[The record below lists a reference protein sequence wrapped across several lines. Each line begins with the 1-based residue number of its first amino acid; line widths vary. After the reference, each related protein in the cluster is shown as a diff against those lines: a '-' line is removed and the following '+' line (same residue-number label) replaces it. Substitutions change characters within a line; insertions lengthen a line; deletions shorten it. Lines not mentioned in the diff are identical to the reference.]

1 MKKFCSILLA
11 ALLLISLCAFAQAE
25 EAAALKAP
33 TDFTFDPMTGA
44 YSFNAVDENVSYY
57 FIRFFEVK
65 DGEISG
71 EYISSSKRIRG
82 GRTGEITGT
91 IDLSDV
97 AWGSYAVSLNSF
109 AAAGSAFVS
118 PDPVNIYANY
128 GVGLPL
134 ERPEMLAMMSG
145 NEVQFVIDWW
155 SLDDYMYYE
164 YLPYAKITFY
174 SDEACTQEAY
184 SDTVDLALLKNT
196 LRKNP
201 PGIIEIWGYTMTG
214 GLHLYEPQ
222 GTPVEGGPVG
232 SLSDSIYFT
241 NDLYSYST
249 ESMGIPAGTYY
260 VTLQALSRDEY
271 VLDSQVTPAIAVT
284 LTDDAPAAEY
294 TMAATELWHEPGQ
307 MDMPGV
313 NPGLQKDRVDFALN
327 QPTAGQLAE

>member
-1 MKKFCSILLA
+1 MKKIILA
-11 ALLLISLCAFAQAE
+11 VAVALLMVGLCAFAAAE
-25 EAAALKAP
+25 ETKVLTAP
-33 TDFTFDPMTGA
+33 TDFVFDPMTGD

-82 GRTGEITGT
+82 GVTGEISGT

-97 AWGSYAVSLNSF
+97 AWGAYAVSLNSF
-109 AAAGSAFVS
+109 AAAGSDFVS
-118 PDPVNIYANY
+118 PDPVNIYADY

-134 ERPEMLAMMSG
+134 ERPEMLAMYSG

-155 SLDDYMYYE
+155 TLDNYLYYE
-164 YLPYAKITFY
+164 YLPYARFTFY
-174 SDEACTQEAY
+174 ADEACTEEVY
-184 SDTVDLALLKNT
+184 SDTVDLALLKDT

-201 PGIIEIWGYTMTG
+201 PGIEEIWGYTLTG
-214 GLHLYEPQ
+214 GLHLYEAQ
-222 GTPVEGGPVG
+222 GTEVIGGPVG
-232 SLSDSIYFT
+232 ALST
-241 NDLYSYST
+241 DLYFCYDLYPYST

-260 VTLQALSRDEY
+260 VTLQAISRDDS

-284 LTDDAPAAEY
+284 LTDEAPVAEY
-294 TMAATELWHEPGQ
+294 EMAATELWHEPGQ

-313 NPGLQKDRVDFALN
+313 NPGLQTDRVDFALN
-327 QPTAGQLAE
+327 QPTVGELAE

>member
-1 MKKFCSILLA
+1 MKKTFLA
-11 ALLLISLCAFAQAE
+11 LVLALVLTGLCAFAMADT
-25 EAAALKAP
+25 ALTAP
-33 TDFTFDPMTGA
+33 TDFRFDPMTGA
-44 YSFNAVDENVSYY
+44 YSFNAVDANVSYY

-82 GRTGEITGT
+82 GKIGEISGV

-109 AAAGSAFVS
+109 AAAGSEFIS
-118 PDPVNIYANY
+118 PDPVNVFANY

-134 ERPEMLAMMSG
+134 ERPEMLAMISG

-155 SLDDYMYYE
+155 SLDNYMYYE

-174 SDEACTQEAY
+174 ADEACTNEVF
-184 SDTVDLALLKNT
+184 SDTVDLALLKDT

-201 PGIIEIWGYTMTG
+201 PGIEEIWGYTMAG
-214 GLHLYEPQ
+214 GLHLYEAQ

-232 SLSDSIYFT
+232 SLSTNLYFCY
-241 NDLYSYST
+241 DLYAYST

-260 VTLQALSRDEY
+260 VTLQAIARDTY
-271 VLDSQVTPAIAVT
+271 VQDSKVTPAITVT
-284 LTDDAPAAEY
+284 LTDDAPVAEY

-313 NPGLQKDRVDFALN
+313 NPGLQTDRVDFALE
-327 QPTAGQLAE
+327 QPTVGELVK

>member
-1 MKKFCSILLA
+1 MKKTIFALVLA
-11 ALLLISLCAFAQAE
+11 LVLTSLCAFAMADNT
-25 EAAALKAP
+25 LTAP
-33 TDFTFDPMTGA
+33 TDFKFDPMTGE
-44 YSFNAVDENVSYY
+44 YSFNAVDANVSYY

-65 DGEISG
+65 NGEISG

-82 GRTGEITGT
+82 GKTGEITGV

-109 AAAGSAFVS
+109 AAAGSDYVS

-155 SLDDYMYYE
+155 TLDDYMYYE
-164 YLPYAKITFY
+164 YLPYAKLTFY
-174 SDEACTQEAY
+174 ADEACTNEVY
-184 SDTVDLALLKNT
+184 TDTVDLALLKNT

-201 PGIIEIWGYTMTG
+201 PGIEEIWGYTMTG
-214 GLHLYEPQ
+214 GLHLYEAQ

-232 SLSDSIYFT
+232 SLSSNIYFCF
-241 NDLYSYST
+241 DLYSYTT

-260 VTLQALSRDEY
+260 VTLQALSRDSW

-284 LTDDAPAAEY
+284 LTDDAPVAEY

-313 NPGLQKDRVDFALN
+313 NPGLQADRVDFAKN
-327 QPTAGQLAE
+327 QPTSGALAE